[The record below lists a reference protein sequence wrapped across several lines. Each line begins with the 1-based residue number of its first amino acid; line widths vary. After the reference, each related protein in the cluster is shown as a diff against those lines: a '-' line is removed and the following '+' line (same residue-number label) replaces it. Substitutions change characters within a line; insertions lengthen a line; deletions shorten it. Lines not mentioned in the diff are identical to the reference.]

1 MLRVMNIRT
10 GVPMKKTIEALV
22 AKKLRCSPADI
33 EHICVVRRSVD
44 ARRKPNIYLVFTVDV
59 AFHDEE
65 KIWRRCRDAKD
76 VRRIAETAY
85 VPPQPGDV
93 VLRHRPVVVGTRLST
108 TTNRIF

>member
-10 GVPMKKTIEALV
+10 GVPMKKSIEALV

-65 KIWRRCRDAKD
+65 KYGGAAATPRMSAGLRKLPMFRRSPAMSCCA
-76 VRRIAETAY
+76 I
-85 VPPQPGDV
+85 
-93 VLRHRPVVVGTRLST
+93 VLSS
-108 TTNRIF
+108 